1 MARIGWNQVNNL
13 PDTLDTSAFKLLLG
27 TIPNSGSSQQLTL
40 KCQQA
45 SIPGFSN
52 EAWESNLHGY
62 VKKFRGRKMFTR
74 TLSVTYIETV
84 DGATYRQ
91 LKAWDEFIAGSR
103 SGNSQGFQREYSV
116 QSELVVY
123 NTIGAIAK
131 RINFDNMFIQ
141 ELSDIQL
148 DGTSSQSALV
158 QVTLSF
164 DMIRVAG
171 IPLL

>member
-13 PDTLDTSAFKLLLG
+13 PDTLDTSAFELLLG
-27 TIPNSGSSQQLTL
+27 TIPGSGSSQQLTL

-62 VKKFRGRKMFTR
+62 VKKFRGRKMFSR
-74 TLSVTYIETV
+74 TLSVTYLETV
-84 DGATYRQ
+84 DGATYKQ
-91 LKAWDEFIAGSR
+91 LNAWDEYIAGSR
-103 SGNSQGFQREYSV
+103 SGNSQAFQRGYSV
-116 QSELVVY
+116 QSRLIVY
-123 NTIGAIAK
+123 NTIGAVANS
-131 RINFDNMFIQ
+131 INFDNMFLQ
-141 ELSDIQL
+141 EVSDIQL
-148 DGTSSQSALV
+148 DGTSSQAALV

-164 DMIRVAG
+164 DQIRVGG